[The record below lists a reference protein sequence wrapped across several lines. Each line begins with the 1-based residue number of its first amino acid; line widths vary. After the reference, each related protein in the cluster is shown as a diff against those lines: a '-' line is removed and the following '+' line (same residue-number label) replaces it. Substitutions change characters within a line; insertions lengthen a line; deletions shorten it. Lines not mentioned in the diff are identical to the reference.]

1 MLLLLVA
8 IDSSDTTD
16 TTDTRY
22 YGTGIMLI
30 RGIYIPFKTL

>member
-1 MLLLLVA
+1 MLLLLVV
-8 IDSSDTTD
+8 IDCSDTTD

-30 RGIYIPFKTL
+30 RGIYLL